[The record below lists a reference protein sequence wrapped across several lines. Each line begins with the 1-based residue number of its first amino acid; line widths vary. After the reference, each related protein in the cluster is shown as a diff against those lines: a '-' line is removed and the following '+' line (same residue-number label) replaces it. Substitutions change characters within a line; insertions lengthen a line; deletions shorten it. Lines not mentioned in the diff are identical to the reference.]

1 MSESGNTGRHTRIP
15 LRFMAQ
21 ASLSTAS
28 RSHLLRATGR
38 FCIYARNNKVHD
50 MSAQIDKSDLLTP
63 ESRAHI
69 DAWLEKFPA
78 DRKQSVVLTALD
90 AAQHQNGGWV
100 SRELMDAV
108 AAYLDMPPLR
118 VYEVG
123 TFYSMIE
130 LEPVGRNMVA
140 VCTNISCMLCGAGSI
155 VEHVENKLGIK
166 LGETTADGRITL
178 KLEEEC
184 LAACAGGPMMTVNG
198 HYHENLTPGKV
209 DEILGGLE

>member
-1 MSESGNTGRHTRIP
+1 
-15 LRFMAQ
+15 MA
-21 ASLSTAS
+21 TEM
-28 RSHLLRATGR
+28 R
-38 FCIYARNNKVHD
+38 
-50 MSAQIDKSDLLTP
+50 KSDLLTP

-69 DAWLEKFPA
+69 DAWIEKYPEEQ
-78 DRKQSVVLTALD
+78 KQSAVLTALQ
-90 AAQHQNGGWV
+90 AAQEQNGGWV
-100 SRELMDAV
+100 SRDLMDAV
-108 AAYLDMPPLR
+108 ADYLDILPVR

-140 VCTNISCMLCGAGSI
+140 LCTNISCMLSGSDTI
-155 VEHVENKLGIK
+155 VSHVEKKLGIK

-198 HYHENLTPGKV
+198 HYHENLTPEKV
-209 DEILGGLE
+209 DEILDGLE

>member
-1 MSESGNTGRHTRIP
+1 
-15 LRFMAQ
+15 
-21 ASLSTAS
+21 
-28 RSHLLRATGR
+28 
-38 FCIYARNNKVHD
+38 V
-50 MSAQIDKSDLLTP
+50 

-69 DAWLEKFPA
+69 DAWLTKYPA
-78 DRKQSVVLTALD
+78 DQKQSAVLTALQ
-90 AAQHQNGGWV
+90 AAQEQNGGWV

-108 AAYLDMPPLR
+108 ADYLGMPSVQ

-140 VCTNISCMLCGAGSI
+140 VCTNLSCMLCGSETI
-155 VEHVENKLGIK
+155 VEHVERKLGIK

-184 LAACAGGPMMTVNG
+184 LAACSGGPMMTVNG
-198 HYHENLTPGKV
+198 HYEENLTPEKV
-209 DEILGGLE
+209 DAILDGLE

>member
-1 MSESGNTGRHTRIP
+1 MDYGNNP
-15 LRFMAQ
+15 KDQ
-21 ASLSTAS
+21 
-28 RSHLLRATGR
+28 
-38 FCIYARNNKVHD
+38 D
-50 MSAQIDKSDLLTP
+50 MNAQIDKSELLTP
-63 ESRAHI
+63 ESRARI
-69 DAWLEKFPA
+69 DAWLEKYPPEQ
-78 DRKQSVVLTALD
+78 KQSAVLSALHIV
-90 AAQHQNGGWV
+90 QEQNGGWV
-100 SRELMDAV
+100 SGELLDAV
-108 AAYLDMPPLR
+108 AAYLDMPPMR

-155 VEHVENKLGIK
+155 VDHVEKKLGIR

-198 HYHENLTPGKV
+198 HYYENLTPGKV
-209 DEILGGLE
+209 DEILDALE

>member
-1 MSESGNTGRHTRIP
+1 M
-15 LRFMAQ
+15 
-21 ASLSTAS
+21 STA
-28 RSHLLRATGR
+28 
-38 FCIYARNNKVHD
+38 AR
-50 MSAQIDKSDLLTP
+50 KSDLLTAA
-63 ESRAHI
+63 SRAHI

-78 DRKQSVVLTALD
+78 EQKQSAVLAALQ
-90 AAQHQNGGWV
+90 AAQEQNGGWV

-108 AAYLDMPPLR
+108 ADYLGMLSVQ

-140 VCTNISCMLCGAGSI
+140 LCTNLSCMLCGSETI
-155 VEHVENKLGIK
+155 VAHVEKKLGIK

-184 LAACAGGPMMTVNG
+184 LAACTGGPMMAVNG
-198 HYHENLTPGKV
+198 HYEENLTPEKV
-209 DEILGGLE
+209 DAILDGLE